1 MANATQVNITATS
14 GVSSAIVANTLSLTT
29 ALFATYGG
37 TGTGTYA
44 AGDLIY
50 ALTANP
56 TALSKLS
63 IPGSVANGMVLQISS
78 NLPAYGVLD
87 GGTF

>member
-1 MANATQVNITATS
+1 M
-14 GVSSAIVANTLSLTT
+14 L
-29 ALFATYGG
+29 ATYGG
-37 TGTGTYA
+37 TGTNTYA
-44 AGDLIY
+44 AGDVLY
-50 ALTANP
+50 AATANP

-63 IPGSVANGMVLQISS
+63 VPGSAANGQVLQITN